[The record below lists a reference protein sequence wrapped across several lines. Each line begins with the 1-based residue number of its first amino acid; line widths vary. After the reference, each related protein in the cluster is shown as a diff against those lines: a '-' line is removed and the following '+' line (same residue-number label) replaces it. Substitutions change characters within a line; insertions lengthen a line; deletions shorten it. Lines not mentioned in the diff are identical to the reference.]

1 MDARQRRATARRPSG
16 RLSARLQAAAPKVG
30 TMSGTPGSTAM
41 TDDSTPISD
50 GHSLEYRGFR
60 FELRTAPVPGG
71 YQPIVVVVRT
81 PADEEETQLPNDTE
95 EIVYGT
101 EAEATRHAEQQ
112 AMRWVH
118 DRTGDAQPQS

>member
-1 MDARQRRATARRPSG
+1 MLRLRAGYRKG
-16 RLSARLQAAAPKVG
+16 SACLQGGAPRMGPIPG
-30 TMSGTPGSTAM
+30 TLGSTAR

-50 GHSLEYRGFR
+50 GHFLEYRGFR
-60 FELRTAPVPGG
+60 FELRAEPVPGG

-118 DRTGDAQPQS
+118 DRTGDGQAQF

>member
-1 MDARQRRATARRPSG
+1 MATRSNTAASA
-16 RLSARLQAAAPKVG
+16 LSYAQSP
-30 TMSGTPGSTAM
+30 
-41 TDDSTPISD
+41 
-50 GHSLEYRGFR
+50 FR
-60 FELRTAPVPGG
+60 GG
-71 YQPIVVVVRT
+71 YQPIVVLVRT

-118 DRTGDAQPQS
+118 DRTALSRHRGEPEKDAIVSKTGSAG

>member
-1 MDARQRRATARRPSG
+1 MP
-16 RLSARLQAAAPKVG
+16 
-30 TMSGTPGSTAM
+30 
-41 TDDSTPISD
+41 TDSSTPISD

-60 FELRTAPVPGG
+60 FVLRAEPVRGG
-71 YQPIVVVVRT
+71 YQPIVVLVRT

-118 DRTGDAQPQS
+118 DRTGDGQGQF

>member
-1 MDARQRRATARRPSG
+1 MLNPSH
-16 RLSARLQAAAPKVG
+16 
-30 TMSGTPGSTAM
+30 
-41 TDDSTPISD
+41 PISD

-60 FELRTAPVPGG
+60 FELRAQPVRGG
-71 YQPIVVVVRT
+71 YQPIVVLVRT
-81 PADEEETQLPNDTE
+81 PAGEEEMRLPNDTE

-118 DRTGDAQPQS
+118 DRTGDGQGQF